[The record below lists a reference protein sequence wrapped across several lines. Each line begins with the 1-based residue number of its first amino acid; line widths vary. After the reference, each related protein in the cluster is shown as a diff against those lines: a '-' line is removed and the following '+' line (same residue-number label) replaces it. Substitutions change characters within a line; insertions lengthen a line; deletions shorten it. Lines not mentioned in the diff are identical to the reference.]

1 MKFIRILLPLL
12 PVLVL
17 ACSLYP
23 TATPRGPLAPQ
34 QHPRSRTPV
43 LVELFTSEGCSS
55 CPPADALL
63 AKLEIQQPIA
73 GAEIVAME
81 EHVDY
86 WNQQGWMD
94 PFSSEQWTERQQR
107 YAATRRGRG
116 IYTPQMVVDGRAE
129 FVGSRE
135 RQAAHE
141 IEQAAVQPRTEIS
154 LRPLS
159 ADKKDSQRFTVSI
172 GKLSGLSAADT
183 AEVWLAIT
191 ESGLHSA
198 VTRGENAGTDVHHA
212 AVVRWL
218 HKLGAGDPGKEP
230 AYSAEPAVKLERSWN
245 RRNLRAIVFVQEKK
259 SLRILG
265 AASVRVDSEP
275 QVSRNGTNLF
285 PIS

>member
-1 MKFIRILLPLL
+1 MKVTRILLPLL
-12 PVLVL
+12 LVLVL

-23 TATPRGPLAPQ
+23 TATAPGPLAPQ
-34 QHPRSRTPV
+34 QSPGPRTPV

-107 YAATRRGRG
+107 YAATRRDQG

-135 RQAAHE
+135 RQATHE

-159 ADKKDSQRFTVSI
+159 ADKKDSQ
-172 GKLSGLSAADT
+172 
-183 AEVWLAIT
+183 
-191 ESGLHSA
+191 
-198 VTRGENAGTDVHHA
+198 
-212 AVVRWL
+212 
-218 HKLGAGDPGKEP
+218 
-230 AYSAEPAVKLERSWN
+230 
-245 RRNLRAIVFVQEKK
+245 
-259 SLRILG
+259 
-265 AASVRVDSEP
+265 
-275 QVSRNGTNLF
+275 
-285 PIS
+285 